1 MAIKRTFKNK
11 YLPKVSIIIPV
22 YNGEKY
28 VKAAIKSA
36 LNQSYKNIEVIVIND
51 GSTDNTE
58 KILKTF
64 GDKIKYF
71 NKENGGVSSALN
83 LGIKKMKGDYFSW
96 LSHDDLYKK
105 NKIKKQI
112 EYIQSKDLNSVI
124 LYSDY
129 QFINAKGRKI
139 GKPIKHN
146 STRLNL
152 YNELSILTGAI
163 NGISLLIPKEAFIK
177 HGNFDELLYCI
188 QDYKKW
194 SELIKFY
201 KFVHMDDVLVKTR
214 LHDLQSTNR
223 NPFVQLEG
231 NNFWIKYIDSI
242 KRERAIEIYGSQE
255 IFYTEII
262 NFLISHKY
270 LKASKYFI
278 QKKKTIGTRYEKK

>member
-163 NGISLLIPKEAFIK
+163 NGISLLIPKE
-177 HGNFDELLYCI
+177 
-188 QDYKKW
+188 
-194 SELIKFY
+194 
-201 KFVHMDDVLVKTR
+201 
-214 LHDLQSTNR
+214 
-223 NPFVQLEG
+223 
-231 NNFWIKYIDSI
+231 
-242 KRERAIEIYGSQE
+242 
-255 IFYTEII
+255 
-262 NFLISHKY
+262 ISS
-270 LKASKYFI
+270 L
-278 QKKKTIGTRYEKK
+278 